1 MKEWY
6 LVNSGLINFPEDF
19 SKIFSS
25 DGKYLISRFYGK
37 DYYFEMSG
45 ESMYSAIKG
54 LEIETGQ
61 DYSEY
66 RDKIVRAVTDRM
78 ETCGGILYHTSLVPG
93 KTDTQLRA
101 TNSAIRVLIQAQLDG
116 YDVHSELNK
125 LLAHHF
131 RFYMEWGGGVWFCH
145 DQSEYDKH
153 IRRCQLQS
161 NVWGKENYN
170 TLTLNTHLDSLN
182 TLLILCKNQDNL
194 HIGNIDHYKILLE
207 KGVIALNTLI
217 SKETNGIII
226 DSLQCIDKMFC
237 LLNRKQNKVIHF
249 IVRAFDRF
257 VHPLL
262 FKKLTPVFFFNY
274 GYVARDMAV
283 KSRHIDYLPANI
295 ADLLRFYS
303 LLKKNT
309 LSSNS
314 INLDRINTIIK
325 KAICLL
331 FKLDT
336 LYMSDNDIAWKCEIK
351 ELSKLNGLVLSYPLS
366 WENLS
371 YDSYVMFK

>member
-161 NVWGKENYN
+161 KVWGKENYN

-217 SKETNGIII
+217 CKETNGIII

-309 LSSNS
+309 LSSNL

-371 YDSYVMFK
+371 YDSYVMF

>member
-6 LVNSGLINFPEDF
+6 LVNNGRIEFPEDF
-19 SKIFSS
+19 PKIFSS

-45 ESMYSAIKG
+45 ESMYFAIKG
-54 LEIETGQ
+54 LENETGQ

-66 RDKIVRAVTDRM
+66 RNKIVKAITDRM

-161 NVWGKENYN
+161 KVWGKENYN

-217 SKETNGIII
+217 CKETNGIII

-309 LSSNS
+309 LSSNL

-371 YDSYVMFK
+371 YDSYVMF